1 MSVDLD
7 QIAGAER
14 PAGSPTAAPE
24 HAWSRLARFGT
35 AIVRQTLVEP
45 VRKGRLRDLDWPYGL
60 KSIVLIGYI
69 GFVAAGL
76 TVVLSGL
83 IRQHSRLIVSATGIG
98 LPEQM
103 TWPLLLLLSF
113 GVACCMSAAL
123 HGPWWL
129 KLLGL
134 LFSLMVIGTWSLRR
148 GSLAGWAG
156 WPWIAGAL
164 MAGVITLV
172 IIRWRRR
179 FAWWEFAAFWA
190 LIGLGMTVGVAETR
204 YAKTFGTDFNPLNL
218 QQTAAFLGYLV
229 LPAATL
235 AGASVAEITVR
246 ATVSATENAQ
256 RLTQRAW
263 PYLILAVVIAA
274 RVAQALWQIA
284 HRDPVVH
291 GWLALLW
298 AGVLV
303 FTFGLVGVVLLRIC
317 RRRGSLPVVS
327 ELSDE
332 LGRVGF
338 AVAATLIAVAFPVQV
353 FLAAVQVFASV
364 GRDGAQ
370 STFAYDPAPILDRV
384 IDPSRV
390 VVGLVLLL
398 LAVRA
403 ARRGQPSRALVL
415 GSIGVVLVMLARQLV
430 FGDRAAAPINQDG
443 VNLVSSA
450 LIIVAVAVSLL
461 RRRLTQRR
469 ALAFAGVLIL
479 SALFSYRDFISDPLG
494 TVLGFSGAALVLFGL
509 SWDLLTD
516 SGWGNRESRRFPR
529 PTRVMLVLTNYV
541 LTMTV
546 LAYAALVRDGSTTIY
561 LDPFAELGNLIF
573 GTGLLAAA
581 VVAVLDSAWRDRPI

>member
-24 HAWSRLARFGT
+24 HAWPRLARFGT

-69 GFVAAGL
+69 GFIAAGL

-179 FAWWEFAAFWA
+179 FAWWEFAAFWV

-303 FTFGLVGVVLLRIC
+303 FAFGLVGVVLLRIC

-364 GRDGAQ
+364 ARDGAQ

-461 RRRLTQRR
+461 RHRLTQRR

-479 SALFSYRDFISDPLG
+479 SALFSYRNFISDPLG

>member
-14 PAGSPTAAPE
+14 PAGSPAAAPE

-69 GFVAAGL
+69 GFIAAGL

-179 FAWWEFAAFWA
+179 FAWWEFAAFWV

-204 YAKTFGTDFNPLNL
+204 YAKTFGTDFNPLSL

-364 GRDGAQ
+364 ARDGAQ

>member
-1 MSVDLD
+1 MSVDQDLL
-7 QIAGAER
+7 
-14 PAGSPTAAPE
+14 AGSQRSVAQSSPE
-24 HAWSRLARFGT
+24 RLWSRLARFGA
-35 AIVRQTLVEP
+35 AIVRQTVIEP
-45 VRKGRLRDLDWPYGL
+45 IRNGRLRDLDWPYGL
-60 KSIVLIGYI
+60 RSIVLIGYV
-69 GFVAAGL
+69 GFGVAAVI
-76 TVVLSGL
+76 VVLSGL
-83 IRQHSRLIVSATGIG
+83 IRQHSNLIVSATGLG
-98 LPEQM
+98 LPDQM
-103 TWPLLLLLSF
+103 IWPLVVLLSF

-134 LFSLMVIGTWSLRR
+134 LFALMVIGTWSLRR

-164 MAGVITLV
+164 MTCVIILV
-172 IIRWRRR
+172 IIRWRRQ

-204 YAKTFGTDFNPLNL
+204 YAKAFGTDFNPLNL

-229 LPAATL
+229 LPAAAL

-256 RLTQRAW
+256 RLTRRTW
-263 PYLILAVVIAA
+263 PYLILAVVIGVRA
-274 RVAQALWQIA
+274 AQAGWQIA

-291 GWLALLW
+291 GWTALLW
-298 AGVLV
+298 AALLV
-303 FTFGLVGVVLLRIC
+303 FAFGLVGVVLLRIC
-317 RRRGSLPVVS
+317 RRRNSYPVVS

-338 AVAATLIAVAFPVQV
+338 AVAAALLAVSLPVQV
-353 FLAAVQVFASV
+353 FLAVLQVFASLA
-364 GRDGAQ
+364 RNGAN
-370 STFAYDPAPILDRV
+370 STLAYDPAPILDRI

-390 VVGLVLLL
+390 LVGLALLV
-398 LAVRA
+398 LAVLA
-403 ARRGQPSRALVL
+403 ARRGQASRALVL
-415 GSIGVVLVMLARQLV
+415 GSIGVVLTMLARQLV
-430 FGDRAAAPINQDG
+430 LGDRTAAPINQDG
-443 VNLVSSA
+443 VNLVTSA
-450 LIIVAVAVSLL
+450 LIIVAVGVSLV
-461 RRRLTQRR
+461 RRRLTHRR

-479 SALFSYRDFISDPLG
+479 CALFSYRDFISDPLG
-494 TVLGFSGAALVLFGL
+494 SLLGFSGVALVLFGL

-529 PTRVMLVLTNYV
+529 ATRVMLVLTNYV

-561 LDPFAELGNLIF
+561 LEPFAELGNLIF

-581 VVAVLDSAWRDRPI
+581 VVAVLDSTWRDRPIS

>member
-1 MSVDLD
+1 MSVDQDLF
-7 QIAGAER
+7 AGTER
-14 PAGSPTAAPE
+14 PVAPSPPE
-24 HAWSRLARFGT
+24 RSWYRLARFGT
-35 AIVRQTLVEP
+35 AIVRQTVVEP
-45 VRKGRLRDLDWPYGL
+45 IRNGRLRDLDWPYGL
-60 KSIVLIGYI
+60 RSIVLIGYV
-69 GFVAAGL
+69 GFGVAAA

-83 IRQHSRLIVSATGIG
+83 IRRHSNLIVSTTGLG
-98 LPEQM
+98 LPDQM
-103 TWPLLLLLSF
+103 IWPLVVLLSF

-134 LFSLMVIGTWSLRR
+134 LFALMVIGTWSLRR

-164 MAGVITLV
+164 MTGVIILV

-204 YAKTFGTDFNPLNL
+204 YAKAFGTDFNPLNL

-229 LPAATL
+229 LPAAAL

-256 RLTQRAW
+256 RLTRRAW
-263 PYLILAVVIAA
+263 PYLILAVVIGV
-274 RVAQALWQIA
+274 RVAQAAWQIA
-284 HRDPVVH
+284 NRDPVVQ
-291 GWLALLW
+291 GWTAMLW

-303 FTFGLVGVVLLRIC
+303 FAFGLVGVVLLRIC
-317 RRRGSLPVVS
+317 RRRGSHPVVS

-338 AVAATLIAVAFPVQV
+338 AVAATLLAVSLPVQV
-353 FLAAVQVFASV
+353 FLAVVQVFASLA
-364 GRDGAQ
+364 RNGAN
-370 STFAYDPAPILDRV
+370 STLAFDPAPILDRI

-390 VVGLVLLL
+390 VVGLALLV
-398 LAVRA
+398 LAVLA
-403 ARRGQPSRALVL
+403 ARRGQASRALVL
-415 GSIGVVLVMLARQLV
+415 GSIGAVLTMLARQLV
-430 FGDRAAAPINQDG
+430 FGDRTAAPINQDG
-443 VNLVSSA
+443 VNLVTSA
-450 LIIVAVAVSLL
+450 LIIVAVGVSLA
-461 RRRLTQRR
+461 RRRLTHRR

-479 SALFSYRDFISDPLG
+479 CALFSYRDFISDPLG
-494 TVLGFSGAALVLFGL
+494 SLLGFSGAALVLFGL
-509 SWDLLTD
+509 SWDLFTD

-546 LAYAALVRDGSTTIY
+546 LAYAALIRDGSTTIY
-561 LDPFAELGNLIF
+561 LEPFAELGNLIF

-581 VVAVLDSAWRDRPI
+581 VVAVLDSTWRDQPIS

>member
-1 MSVDLD
+1 MSVDQDLL
-7 QIAGAER
+7 AGSAR
-14 PAGSPTAAPE
+14 PAAQSSPERT
-24 HAWSRLARFGT
+24 WSRLARFAA
-35 AIVRQTLVEP
+35 AIVRQTVVEP
-45 VRKGRLRDLDWPYGL
+45 IRNGRLRDLDWPYGL
-60 KSIVLIGYI
+60 RSIVLIGYV
-69 GFVAAGL
+69 GFGVAAA
-76 TVVLSGL
+76 TVVMSGL
-83 IRQHSRLIVSATGIG
+83 IRQHSNLIVSATGLG

-103 TWPLLLLLSF
+103 IWPLVVLLSF

-134 LFSLMVIGTWSLRR
+134 LFALMVIGTWSLRR

-164 MAGVITLV
+164 MTSVIILV
-172 IIRWRRR
+172 IIRWRRP

-204 YAKTFGTDFNPLNL
+204 YAKAFGTDFNPLNL

-229 LPAATL
+229 LPAAAL

-256 RLTQRAW
+256 RLTRRAW
-263 PYLILAVVIAA
+263 PYLILAVVIGVRA
-274 RVAQALWQIA
+274 AQAGWQIA
-284 HRDPVVH
+284 HRDPIVH
-291 GWLALLW
+291 GWTALLW
-298 AGVLV
+298 AALLV
-303 FTFGLVGVVLLRIC
+303 FAFGLVGAVLLRIC
-317 RRRGSLPVVS
+317 RRRNSYPVVS

-338 AVAATLIAVAFPVQV
+338 AVAAALLAVSLPVQV
-353 FLAAVQVFASV
+353 FLAVVQVFASLAPN
-364 GRDGAQ
+364 GAN
-370 STFAYDPAPILDRV
+370 STFAYDPAPILDRI

-390 VVGLVLLL
+390 LIGLALLVL
-398 LAVRA
+398 AVLA
-403 ARRGQPSRALVL
+403 ARRGQASRALVL
-415 GSIGVVLVMLARQLV
+415 GSIGVMLTMLARQLV
-430 FGDRAAAPINQDG
+430 FGDRTAAPINQDG
-443 VNLVSSA
+443 VNLVTSA
-450 LIIVAVAVSLL
+450 LIIVAVAVSLV
-461 RRRLTQRR
+461 RRRLTNRR

-479 SALFSYRDFISDPLG
+479 CALFSYRDFISDPLG
-494 TVLGFSGAALVLFGL
+494 SLLGFSGAALVLFGL
-509 SWDLLTD
+509 TWDLLTD

-546 LAYAALVRDGSTTIY
+546 LAYAALIRDGSTTIY
-561 LDPFAELGNLIF
+561 LEPFAELGNLIF

-581 VVAVLDSAWRDRPI
+581 VVAVLDSTWRDRPIS

>member
-1 MSVDLD
+1 
-7 QIAGAER
+7 
-14 PAGSPTAAPE
+14 
-24 HAWSRLARFGT
+24 
-35 AIVRQTLVEP
+35 VEP
-45 VRKGRLRDLDWPYGL
+45 ISNGRLRDLDWPDGL
-60 KSIVLIGYI
+60 RSIVVIGY
-69 GFVAAGL
+69 AAFGIAAA
-76 TVVLSGL
+76 TVILSGF
-83 IRQHSRLIVSATGIG
+83 IRRHSSLIVSATGLG

-103 TWPLLLLLSF
+103 VWPLVVLLSF
-113 GVACCMSAAL
+113 GVACCVSATL

-129 KLLGL
+129 KLFGL
-134 LFSLMVIGTWSLRR
+134 LFALIVIGTWSLRR

-156 WPWIAGAL
+156 WPLIAAAL
-164 MAGVITLV
+164 MAGVVVLV

-179 FAWWEFAAFWA
+179 FAWWEFAACWA

-204 YAKTFGTDFNPLNL
+204 YAKSLGTDFNPLNL

-263 PYLILAVVIAA
+263 PYVILALIVGV
-274 RVAQALWQIA
+274 RLAQAAWQIA

-291 GWLALLW
+291 GWAALLW
-298 AGVLV
+298 AA
-303 FTFGLVGVVLLRIC
+303 GLVLAFALVSAALLRIS
-317 RRRGSLPVVS
+317 RRRGSVPLVS

-338 AVAATLIAVAFPVQV
+338 AVAATLVAVILPVQV
-353 FLAAVQVFASV
+353 FLVVVQVFASLA
-364 GRDGAQ
+364 RNGAN

-390 VVGLVLLL
+390 VMGLALLVL
-398 LAVRA
+398 AVLA
-403 ARRGQPSRALVL
+403 ARRGQANRALLL
-415 GSIGVVLVMLARQLV
+415 GGIGVMLTMLARQLV
-430 FGDRAAAPINQDG
+430 FGDQAAPINQDG
-443 VNLVSSA
+443 VNLVTST
-450 LIIVAVAVSLL
+450 LIIVAAGVSLV
-461 RRRLTQRR
+461 RHRLTQRR
-469 ALAFAGVLIL
+469 AVAFAGVLIL
-479 SALFSYRDFISDPLG
+479 CALFSYRDFISDPLG
-494 TVLGFSGAALVLFGL
+494 SLLGFSGAALVLFGL

-516 SGWGNRESRRFPR
+516 SGWGNRDNKRFPR

-546 LAYAALVRDGSTTIY
+546 LAYAALIRDGSTTIY
-561 LDPFAELGNLIF
+561 LDPFAEFGNLIF

-581 VVAVLDSAWRDRPI
+581 VVAVLDSAWRDRAA

>member
-1 MSVDLD
+1 MSVDQD
-7 QIAGAER
+7 QLT
-14 PAGSPTAAPE
+14 GSPRPVAQSSPE
-24 HAWSRLARFGT
+24 PLWSRLARFGV
-35 AIVRQTLVEP
+35 AIVRQTVVEP
-45 VRKGRLRDLDWPYGL
+45 IRNGRLRDLDWPYGL
-60 KSIVLIGYI
+60 RSIVLIGYL
-69 GFVAAGL
+69 GFGVAA
-76 TVVLSGL
+76 VIVILSGL
-83 IRQHSRLIVSATGIG
+83 IRQHSDLIVSATGLG
-98 LPEQM
+98 LPEQLI
-103 TWPLLLLLSF
+103 WPLVVLLSF
-113 GVACCMSAAL
+113 GVACCVSAAL

-134 LFSLMVIGTWSLRR
+134 LFALMVIGTWSLRR

-164 MAGVITLV
+164 MTCVIILV
-172 IIRWRRR
+172 IIRWRRQ

-229 LPAATL
+229 LPAAAL

-256 RLTQRAW
+256 RLTRRAW
-263 PYLILAVVIAA
+263 PYLILAVVICLRA
-274 RVAQALWQIA
+274 AQAGWQIA

-291 GWLALLW
+291 GWTALLW
-298 AGVLV
+298 AGLLV
-303 FTFGLVGVVLLRIC
+303 FAFGLVGAVLLRIC
-317 RRRGSLPVVS
+317 RRRNSYPVVS

-338 AVAATLIAVAFPVQV
+338 AVAAALLAVSVPVQV
-353 FLAAVQVFASV
+353 FLAVLQVFASLA
-364 GRDGAQ
+364 RNGAN
-370 STFAYDPAPILDRV
+370 STFAYDPAPILDRL

-390 VVGLVLLL
+390 LVGLALLV
-398 LAVRA
+398 LAVLA
-403 ARRGQPSRALVL
+403 ARRGQASRALVL
-415 GSIGVVLVMLARQLV
+415 GSIGVVLTMLARQLV
-430 FGDRAAAPINQDG
+430 LGDRAAAPINQDG
-443 VNLVSSA
+443 VNLVTSA
-450 LIIVAVAVSLL
+450 LIIVAVGVSLV
-461 RRRLTQRR
+461 RRRLTHRR

-479 SALFSYRDFISDPLG
+479 CALFSYRDFISDPLG
-494 TVLGFSGAALVLFGL
+494 SLLGFSGVALVLFGL

-561 LDPFAELGNLIF
+561 LEPFAELGNLIF

-581 VVAVLDSAWRDRPI
+581 VVAVLDSTWRDRPIS

>member
-69 GFVAAGL
+69 GFIAAGL

-274 RVAQALWQIA
+274 RAAQAVWQIA

-338 AVAATLIAVAFPVQV
+338 VVAATLIVVAFPVQV

-364 GRDGAQ
+364 ARGGAQ

-384 IDPSRV
+384 IDPSSV

>member
-14 PAGSPTAAPE
+14 PAGSPAAAPE

-179 FAWWEFAAFWA
+179 FAWWEFAAFWV

-353 FLAAVQVFASV
+353 FLATVQVFASV
-364 GRDGAQ
+364 ARDGAQ

-461 RRRLTQRR
+461 RHRLTQRR

>member
-1 MSVDLD
+1 MSVDQDLL
-7 QIAGAER
+7 AGSAR
-14 PAGSPTAAPE
+14 PAAQSAPE
-24 HAWSRLARFGT
+24 RTWSRLARFAA
-35 AIVRQTLVEP
+35 AIVRQTVVEP
-45 VRKGRLRDLDWPYGL
+45 IRNGRLRDLDWPYGL
-60 KSIVLIGYI
+60 RSIVLIGYV
-69 GFVAAGL
+69 GFGVAAA

-83 IRQHSRLIVSATGIG
+83 IRQHSNLIVSATGLG

-103 TWPLLLLLSF
+103 IWPLVVLLSF

-134 LFSLMVIGTWSLRR
+134 LFALMVIGTWSLRR

-164 MAGVITLV
+164 MTSVIILV
-172 IIRWRRR
+172 IIRWRRP

-204 YAKTFGTDFNPLNL
+204 YAKAFGTDFNPLNL

-229 LPAATL
+229 LPAAAL

-256 RLTQRAW
+256 RLTRRAW
-263 PYLILAVVIAA
+263 PYLILAVVIGVRA
-274 RVAQALWQIA
+274 AQAGWQIA
-284 HRDPVVH
+284 HRDPIVH
-291 GWLALLW
+291 GWTAVLWAALL
-298 AGVLV
+298 V
-303 FTFGLVGVVLLRIC
+303 FAFGLVGAVLLRIC
-317 RRRGSLPVVS
+317 RRRNSSPVVS

-338 AVAATLIAVAFPVQV
+338 AVGAALLAVSLPVQV
-353 FLAAVQVFASV
+353 FLAVVQVFASLAPH
-364 GRDGAQ
+364 GAN
-370 STFAYDPAPILDRV
+370 STFGYDPAPILDRI

-390 VVGLVLLL
+390 LIGLALLVL
-398 LAVRA
+398 AVLA
-403 ARRGQPSRALVL
+403 ARRGQASRALVL
-415 GSIGVVLVMLARQLV
+415 GSIGVMLTMLARQLV
-430 FGDRAAAPINQDG
+430 FGDRTAAPINQDG
-443 VNLVSSA
+443 VNLVTSA
-450 LIIVAVAVSLL
+450 LVVVAVAVSLV
-461 RRRLTQRR
+461 RRKLTSRR

-479 SALFSYRDFISDPLG
+479 CALFSYRDFISDPLG
-494 TVLGFSGAALVLFGL
+494 SLLGFSGAALVLFGL
-509 SWDLLTD
+509 TWDLLTD

-546 LAYAALVRDGSTTIY
+546 LAYAALIRDGSTTIY
-561 LDPFAELGNLIF
+561 LEPFAELGNLIF

-581 VVAVLDSAWRDRPI
+581 VVAVLDSTWRDRPIS

>member
-1 MSVDLD
+1 MSVDQDLLAD
-7 QIAGAER
+7 SAR
-14 PAGSPTAAPE
+14 PAAQSAPE
-24 HAWSRLARFGT
+24 RTWSRLARFAA
-35 AIVRQTLVEP
+35 AIVRQTVVEP
-45 VRKGRLRDLDWPYGL
+45 IRNGRLRDLDWPYGL
-60 KSIVLIGYI
+60 RSIVLIGYV
-69 GFVAAGL
+69 GFGVAAA
-76 TVVLSGL
+76 TVVMSGL
-83 IRQHSRLIVSATGIG
+83 IRQHSNLIVSATGLG

-103 TWPLLLLLSF
+103 IWPLVVLLSF

-134 LFSLMVIGTWSLRR
+134 LFALMVIGTWSLRR

-164 MAGVITLV
+164 MTSVIILV
-172 IIRWRRR
+172 IIRWRRT

-204 YAKTFGTDFNPLNL
+204 YAKAFGTDFNPLNL

-229 LPAATL
+229 LPAAAL

-256 RLTQRAW
+256 RLTRRVW
-263 PYLILAVVIAA
+263 PYLILAVVIGV
-274 RVAQALWQIA
+274 RVAQAGWQIA
-284 HRDPVVH
+284 HRDPIVH
-291 GWLALLW
+291 GWTALLW
-298 AGVLV
+298 AGLLV
-303 FTFGLVGVVLLRIC
+303 FAFGLVGAVLLRIC
-317 RRRGSLPVVS
+317 RRRSSYPVVS

-338 AVAATLIAVAFPVQV
+338 AVAAALLAVSLPVQI
-353 FLAAVQVFASV
+353 FLAVVQVFASLAPN
-364 GRDGAQ
+364 GAN
-370 STFAYDPAPILDRV
+370 STFAYDPAPILDRI

-390 VVGLVLLL
+390 LIGLALLVL
-398 LAVRA
+398 AVLA
-403 ARRGQPSRALVL
+403 ARRGQANRALVL
-415 GSIGVVLVMLARQLV
+415 GSIGVMLTMLARQLV
-430 FGDRAAAPINQDG
+430 FGDRTAAPINQDG
-443 VNLVSSA
+443 VNLVTSA
-450 LIIVAVAVSLL
+450 LIIVAVAVSLV
-461 RRRLTQRR
+461 RRRLTHRR

-479 SALFSYRDFISDPLG
+479 CALFSYRDFISDPLG
-494 TVLGFSGAALVLFGL
+494 SLLGFSGAALVLFGL

-546 LAYAALVRDGSTTIY
+546 LAYAALIRDGSTTIY
-561 LDPFAELGNLIF
+561 LEPFAELGNLIF

-581 VVAVLDSAWRDRPI
+581 VVAVLDSTWRDRPIS

>member
-1 MSVDLD
+1 MSVDQDL
-7 QIAGAER
+7 
-14 PAGSPTAAPE
+14 PAGPAPPTAQSSPE
-24 HAWSRLARFGT
+24 RTWSRLARFAA
-35 AIVRQTLVEP
+35 AIVRQTVVEP
-45 VRKGRLRDLDWPYGL
+45 IRNGRLRDLDWPYGL
-60 KSIVLIGYI
+60 RSIVLIGYV
-69 GFVAAGL
+69 GFGVAAA

-83 IRQHSRLIVSATGIG
+83 IRQHSNLIVSATGLG

-103 TWPLLLLLSF
+103 IWPLVVLLSF

-134 LFSLMVIGTWSLRR
+134 LFALMVIGTWSLRR

-164 MAGVITLV
+164 MTSVIILV
-172 IIRWRRR
+172 IIRWRRP

-204 YAKTFGTDFNPLNL
+204 YAKAFGTDFNPLNL

-229 LPAATL
+229 LPAAAL

-256 RLTQRAW
+256 RLTRRAW
-263 PYLILAVVIAA
+263 PYLILAVVIGVRA
-274 RVAQALWQIA
+274 AQAGWQIA
-284 HRDPVVH
+284 HRDPIVH
-291 GWLALLW
+291 GWTAVLWAALL
-298 AGVLV
+298 V
-303 FTFGLVGVVLLRIC
+303 FAFGLVGAGLLRIC
-317 RRRGSLPVVS
+317 RRRNSYPVVS

-338 AVAATLIAVAFPVQV
+338 AVAAALLAVSLPVQV
-353 FLAAVQVFASV
+353 FLAVVQVFASLA
-364 GRDGAQ
+364 RNGAN
-370 STFAYDPAPILDRV
+370 STFAYDPAPILDRI

-390 VVGLVLLL
+390 LIGLALLVL
-398 LAVRA
+398 AVLA
-403 ARRGQPSRALVL
+403 ARRGQASRALVL
-415 GSIGVVLVMLARQLV
+415 GSIGVMLTMLARQLV
-430 FGDRAAAPINQDG
+430 FGDRTAAPINQDG
-443 VNLVSSA
+443 VNLVTSA
-450 LIIVAVAVSLL
+450 LIIVAVGVSLV
-461 RRRLTQRR
+461 RRRLTSRR

-479 SALFSYRDFISDPLG
+479 CALFSYRDFISDPLG
-494 TVLGFSGAALVLFGL
+494 SLLGFSGAALVLFGL
-509 SWDLLTD
+509 TWDLLTD

-546 LAYAALVRDGSTTIY
+546 LAYAALIRDGSTTIY
-561 LDPFAELGNLIF
+561 LEPFAELGNLIF

-581 VVAVLDSAWRDRPI
+581 VVAVLDSTWRDRPISD

>member
-1 MSVDLD
+1 
-7 QIAGAER
+7 
-14 PAGSPTAAPE
+14 
-24 HAWSRLARFGT
+24 LARF
-35 AIVRQTLVEP
+35 AAAVVRQTVVEP
-45 VRKGRLRDLDWPYGL
+45 IRNGRLRDLDWPYGL
-60 KSIVLIGYI
+60 RSIVLIGYV
-69 GFVAAGL
+69 GFGVAAA
-76 TVVLSGL
+76 TVVISGL
-83 IRQHSRLIVSATGIG
+83 IRQHSNLIVSATGLG

-103 TWPLLLLLSF
+103 IWPLVVLLSF

-134 LFSLMVIGTWSLRR
+134 LFALMVIGTWSLRR
-148 GSLAGWAG
+148 GSLAGWTG

-164 MAGVITLV
+164 MTSVIILV
-172 IIRWRRR
+172 IIRWRRP

-204 YAKTFGTDFNPLNL
+204 YAKAFGTDFNPLNL

-229 LPAATL
+229 LPAAAL

-256 RLTQRAW
+256 RLTRRAW
-263 PYLILAVVIAA
+263 PYLILAVVIGVRA
-274 RVAQALWQIA
+274 AQAGWQIA
-284 HRDPVVH
+284 HRDPIVH
-291 GWLALLW
+291 GWTAVLW
-298 AGVLV
+298 AGLLV
-303 FTFGLVGVVLLRIC
+303 FAFALVGAVLLRIC
-317 RRRGSLPVVS
+317 RRRNSYPVVS

-338 AVAATLIAVAFPVQV
+338 AVAAALLAVSLPVQV
-353 FLAAVQVFASV
+353 FLAVVQVFASLA
-364 GRDGAQ
+364 RNGAN
-370 STFAYDPAPILDRV
+370 STFAYDPAPILDRI

-390 VVGLVLLL
+390 LIGLALLVL
-398 LAVRA
+398 AVLA
-403 ARRGQPSRALVL
+403 ARRGQASRALVL
-415 GSIGVVLVMLARQLV
+415 GSIGVMLTMLARQLV
-430 FGDRAAAPINQDG
+430 FGDRTAAPINQDG
-443 VNLVSSA
+443 VNLVTSA
-450 LIIVAVAVSLL
+450 LIIVAVGVSLV
-461 RRRLTQRR
+461 RRRLTHRR

-479 SALFSYRDFISDPLG
+479 CALFSYRDFISDPLG
-494 TVLGFSGAALVLFGL
+494 SLLGFSGAALVLFGL

-546 LAYAALVRDGSTTIY
+546 LAYAALIRDGSTTIY
-561 LDPFAELGNLIF
+561 LEPFAELGNLIF

-581 VVAVLDSAWRDRPI
+581 VVAVLDSTWRDRPIS

>member
-1 MSVDLD
+1 MSVDQDLL
-7 QIAGAER
+7 
-14 PAGSPTAAPE
+14 AGSQRPVAQFPPE
-24 HAWSRLARFGT
+24 RTWSRLARFAA
-35 AIVRQTLVEP
+35 AIVRQTVVEP
-45 VRKGRLRDLDWPYGL
+45 IRNGRLRDLDWPYGL
-60 KSIVLIGYI
+60 RSIVLIGYV
-69 GFVAAGL
+69 GFGVAAV
-76 TVVLSGL
+76 TVVMSGL
-83 IRQHSRLIVSATGIG
+83 IRQHSNLIVSATGLG

-103 TWPLLLLLSF
+103 IWPLVVLLSF

-129 KLLGL
+129 KLLGS
-134 LFSLMVIGTWSLRR
+134 LFALMVIGTWSLRR

-156 WPWIAGAL
+156 WPWIAGTL
-164 MAGVITLV
+164 MTCVIILV
-172 IIRWRRR
+172 IIRWRRQ

-204 YAKTFGTDFNPLNL
+204 YAKAFGTDFNPLNL

-229 LPAATL
+229 LPAAAL

-256 RLTQRAW
+256 RLTRRTW
-263 PYLILAVVIAA
+263 PYLILAVVIGVRA
-274 RVAQALWQIA
+274 AQAGWQIA

-291 GWLALLW
+291 GWTALLW
-298 AGVLV
+298 AGLLV
-303 FTFGLVGVVLLRIC
+303 FAFGLVGVVLLRIC
-317 RRRGSLPVVS
+317 RRRDSYPVVS

-338 AVAATLIAVAFPVQV
+338 AVAAALLAVSLPVQV
-353 FLAAVQVFASV
+353 FLAVVQVFASLA
-364 GRDGAQ
+364 RNDAN
-370 STFAYDPAPILDRV
+370 STFAYDPAPILDRI

-390 VVGLVLLL
+390 LVGLALLV
-398 LAVRA
+398 LAVLA
-403 ARRGQPSRALVL
+403 ARRGQASRALVL
-415 GSIGVVLVMLARQLV
+415 GSIGVVLTMLARQLV
-430 FGDRAAAPINQDG
+430 LGDRTAAPINQDG
-443 VNLVSSA
+443 VNLVTSA
-450 LIIVAVAVSLL
+450 LIIVAVGVSLV
-461 RRRLTQRR
+461 RRRLTHPR
-469 ALAFAGVLIL
+469 ALALAGVLIL
-479 SALFSYRDFISDPLG
+479 CALFSYRDFISDPLG
-494 TVLGFSGAALVLFGL
+494 SLLGFSGVALVLFGL

-561 LDPFAELGNLIF
+561 LEPFAELGNLIF

-581 VVAVLDSAWRDRPI
+581 VVAVLDSTWRDQPIS

>member
-1 MSVDLD
+1 MSVNQDLLHGS
-7 QIAGAER
+7 AR
-14 PAGSPTAAPE
+14 PAAQSSPERTR
-24 HAWSRLARFGT
+24 SRLARFAA
-35 AIVRQTLVEP
+35 AIVRQTVVEP
-45 VRKGRLRDLDWPYGL
+45 IRNGRLRDLDWPYGL
-60 KSIVLIGYI
+60 RSIVLIGYV
-69 GFVAAGL
+69 GFGVAAA
-76 TVVLSGL
+76 TVVISGL
-83 IRQHSRLIVSATGIG
+83 IRQHSNLIVSATGLG

-103 TWPLLLLLSF
+103 IWPLVVLLSF

-134 LFSLMVIGTWSLRR
+134 LFALMVIGTWSLRR

-156 WPWIAGAL
+156 WPLIAGAL
-164 MAGVITLV
+164 MTSVIILV
-172 IIRWRRR
+172 IIRWRRP

-204 YAKTFGTDFNPLNL
+204 YAKAFGTDFNPLNL

-229 LPAATL
+229 LPAAAL

-256 RLTQRAW
+256 RLTRRVW
-263 PYLILAVVIAA
+263 PYLILAVVIGV
-274 RVAQALWQIA
+274 RVAQAGWQIA
-284 HRDPVVH
+284 HRDPIVH
-291 GWLALLW
+291 GWTALGW
-298 AGVLV
+298 AGLLV
-303 FTFGLVGVVLLRIC
+303 FAFGLVGAVLLRIC
-317 RRRGSLPVVS
+317 RRRNSYPVVS

-338 AVAATLIAVAFPVQV
+338 AVAAALLAVSLPVQI
-353 FLAAVQVFASV
+353 FLAVVQVFASLAPN
-364 GRDGAQ
+364 GAN

-390 VVGLVLLL
+390 LIGLALLVL
-398 LAVRA
+398 AVLA
-403 ARRGQPSRALVL
+403 ARRGQANRALVL
-415 GSIGVVLVMLARQLV
+415 GSIGVMLTMLARQLV
-430 FGDRAAAPINQDG
+430 FGDRTAAPINQDG
-443 VNLVSSA
+443 VNLVTSA
-450 LIIVAVAVSLL
+450 LIIVAVAVSLV
-461 RRRLTQRR
+461 RRRLTHRR

-479 SALFSYRDFISDPLG
+479 CALFSYRDFISDPLG
-494 TVLGFSGAALVLFGL
+494 SLLGFSGAALVLFGL

-546 LAYAALVRDGSTTIY
+546 LAYAALIRDGSTTIY
-561 LDPFAELGNLIF
+561 LEPFAELGNLIF

-581 VVAVLDSAWRDRPI
+581 VVAVLDSTWRDRPIS

>member
-1 MSVDLD
+1 MSVNQDLLHGS
-7 QIAGAER
+7 AR
-14 PAGSPTAAPE
+14 PAAQSSPERTR
-24 HAWSRLARFGT
+24 SRLARFAA
-35 AIVRQTLVEP
+35 AIVRQTVVEP
-45 VRKGRLRDLDWPYGL
+45 IRNGRLRDLDWPYGL
-60 KSIVLIGYI
+60 RSIVLIGYV
-69 GFVAAGL
+69 GFGVAAA
-76 TVVLSGL
+76 TVVMSGL
-83 IRQHSRLIVSATGIG
+83 IRQHSNLIVSATGLG

-103 TWPLLLLLSF
+103 IWPLVVLLSF

-134 LFSLMVIGTWSLRR
+134 LFALMVIGTWSLRR

-156 WPWIAGAL
+156 WPLIAGAL
-164 MAGVITLV
+164 MTSVIILV
-172 IIRWRRR
+172 IIRWRRP

-204 YAKTFGTDFNPLNL
+204 YAKAFGTDFNPLNL

-229 LPAATL
+229 LPAAAL

-256 RLTQRAW
+256 RLTRRVW
-263 PYLILAVVIAA
+263 PYLILAVVIGV
-274 RVAQALWQIA
+274 RVAQAGWQIA
-284 HRDPVVH
+284 HRDPIVH
-291 GWLALLW
+291 GWTALGW
-298 AGVLV
+298 AGLLV
-303 FTFGLVGVVLLRIC
+303 FAFGLVGAVLLRIC
-317 RRRGSLPVVS
+317 RRRNSYPVVS

-338 AVAATLIAVAFPVQV
+338 AVAAALLAVSLPVQI
-353 FLAAVQVFASV
+353 FLAVVQVFASLAPN
-364 GRDGAQ
+364 GAN

-390 VVGLVLLL
+390 LIGLALLVL
-398 LAVRA
+398 AVLA
-403 ARRGQPSRALVL
+403 ARRGQANRALVL
-415 GSIGVVLVMLARQLV
+415 GSIGVMLTMLARQLV
-430 FGDRAAAPINQDG
+430 FGDRTAATINQDG
-443 VNLVSSA
+443 VNLVTSA
-450 LIIVAVAVSLL
+450 LIIVAVAVSLV
-461 RRRLTQRR
+461 RRRLTHRR

-479 SALFSYRDFISDPLG
+479 CALFSYRDFISDPLG
-494 TVLGFSGAALVLFGL
+494 SLLGFSGAALVLFGL

-546 LAYAALVRDGSTTIY
+546 LAYAALIRDGSTTIY
-561 LDPFAELGNLIF
+561 LEPFAELGNLIF

-581 VVAVLDSAWRDRPI
+581 VVAVLDSTWRDRPIY

>member
-1 MSVDLD
+1 
-7 QIAGAER
+7 
-14 PAGSPTAAPE
+14 
-24 HAWSRLARFGT
+24 
-35 AIVRQTLVEP
+35 
-45 VRKGRLRDLDWPYGL
+45 
-60 KSIVLIGYI
+60 
-69 GFVAAGL
+69 
-76 TVVLSGL
+76 
-83 IRQHSRLIVSATGIG
+83 
-98 LPEQM
+98 
-103 TWPLLLLLSF
+103 
-113 GVACCMSAAL
+113 
-123 HGPWWL
+123 
-129 KLLGL
+129 
-134 LFSLMVIGTWSLRR
+134 
-148 GSLAGWAG
+148 
-156 WPWIAGAL
+156 

-179 FAWWEFAAFWA
+179 FAWWEFAAFWV

-274 RVAQALWQIA
+274 RVAQAVWQIA

-364 GRDGAQ
+364 ARDGAQ

-516 SGWGNRESRRFPR
+516 SGWGNRESPRFPR

>member
-1 MSVDLD
+1 
-7 QIAGAER
+7 
-14 PAGSPTAAPE
+14 
-24 HAWSRLARFGT
+24 
-35 AIVRQTLVEP
+35 
-45 VRKGRLRDLDWPYGL
+45 
-60 KSIVLIGYI
+60 
-69 GFVAAGL
+69 
-76 TVVLSGL
+76 
-83 IRQHSRLIVSATGIG
+83 
-98 LPEQM
+98 
-103 TWPLLLLLSF
+103 
-113 GVACCMSAAL
+113 
-123 HGPWWL
+123 
-129 KLLGL
+129 
-134 LFSLMVIGTWSLRR
+134 
-148 GSLAGWAG
+148 
-156 WPWIAGAL
+156 
-164 MAGVITLV
+164 
-172 IIRWRRR
+172 
-179 FAWWEFAAFWA
+179 
-190 LIGLGMTVGVAETR
+190 MTVGVAETR

-274 RVAQALWQIA
+274 RVAQAVWQIA

-338 AVAATLIAVAFPVQV
+338 AVAATLIVVAFPVQV

-364 GRDGAQ
+364 ARGGAQ

-461 RRRLTQRR
+461 RHRLTQRR

-516 SGWGNRESRRFPR
+516 SGWGNRESPRFPR

>member
-1 MSVDLD
+1 MSVDQNLV
-7 QIAGAER
+7 AGAEQ
-14 PAGSPTAAPE
+14 PVAPAAPE
-24 HAWSRLARFGT
+24 RAWFRLTRFGR
-35 AIVRQTLVEP
+35 AIARQTVAEP
-45 VRKGRLRDLDWPYGL
+45 IRNGRLRDLDWPYGL
-60 KSIVLIGYI
+60 RSIVLIGYV
-69 GFVAAGL
+69 GFGVAAA
-76 TVVLSGL
+76 TVILSGV
-83 IRQHSRLIVSATGIG
+83 IRQHSNLIVSATGLG
-98 LPEQM
+98 LPDQM
-103 TWPLLLLLSF
+103 IWPLVVLLSF

-129 KLLGL
+129 KILGL
-134 LFSLMVIGTWSLRR
+134 LFALMVIGTWSLRR

-164 MAGVITLV
+164 MTGVIILV

-190 LIGLGMTVGVAETR
+190 LIGLGMTVGIVETR
-204 YAKTFGTDFNPLNL
+204 YAKAFGTDFNPLNL
-218 QQTAAFLGYLV
+218 QQTASFLGYLV
-229 LPAATL
+229 LPAAAL

-256 RLTQRAW
+256 RLTRRGW
-263 PYLILAVVIAA
+263 PYLILAAVIGV
-274 RVAQALWQIA
+274 RVAQAGWQIA

-291 GWLALLW
+291 GWTALLW

-303 FTFGLVGVVLLRIC
+303 FAFGVVGVVLLRIC
-317 RRRGSLPVVS
+317 RRRDSYPVVS

-338 AVAATLIAVAFPVQV
+338 AVAATLLAVSLPVQI
-353 FLAAVQVFASV
+353 FLAVVQVFASLA
-364 GRDGAQ
+364 RNGAN
-370 STFAYDPAPILDRV
+370 STFAYDPAPILDRI

-390 VVGLVLLL
+390 AVGLALLV
-398 LAVRA
+398 LAVLA

-415 GSIGVVLVMLARQLV
+415 GGIGVVLTMLARQLV
-430 FGDRAAAPINQDG
+430 FGDRTAAPINQDG
-443 VNLVSSA
+443 VNLVTSA
-450 LIIVAVAVSLL
+450 LIIVAVGVSLV
-461 RRRLTQRR
+461 RRRLTYRR

-479 SALFSYRDFISDPLG
+479 CALFSYRDFISDPLG
-494 TVLGFSGAALVLFGL
+494 SLLGFSGAALVLFGL
-509 SWDLLTD
+509 TWDLLTD

-561 LDPFAELGNLIF
+561 LEPFAELGNLIF

-581 VVAVLDSAWRDRPI
+581 VVAVLDSAWRDRPIS

>member
-1 MSVDLD
+1 MSVDQDLL
-7 QIAGAER
+7 
-14 PAGSPTAAPE
+14 AGSQRPVAQSSPE
-24 HAWSRLARFGT
+24 RMWSRLARFGA
-35 AIVRQTLVEP
+35 AIVRQTVVEP
-45 VRKGRLRDLDWPYGL
+45 IRNGRLRDLDWPYGL
-60 KSIVLIGYI
+60 RSIVLIGYV
-69 GFVAAGL
+69 GFGVAAVI
-76 TVVLSGL
+76 VVLSGF
-83 IRQHSRLIVSATGIG
+83 IRQHSNLIVSATGLG

-103 TWPLLLLLSF
+103 IWPLVVLLSF
-113 GVACCMSAAL
+113 GVACCISAAL

-134 LFSLMVIGTWSLRR
+134 LFALMVIGTWSLRR

-164 MAGVITLV
+164 MTCVIILV
-172 IIRWRRR
+172 IIRWRRQ

-204 YAKTFGTDFNPLNL
+204 YAKAFGTDFNPLNL

-229 LPAATL
+229 LPAAAL

-256 RLTQRAW
+256 RLTRRTW
-263 PYLILAVVIAA
+263 PYLILAVVIGVRA
-274 RVAQALWQIA
+274 AQAGWQIA

-291 GWLALLW
+291 GWTALLW
-298 AGVLV
+298 AGLLV
-303 FTFGLVGVVLLRIC
+303 FAFGLVGVVLLRIC
-317 RRRGSLPVVS
+317 RRRDSYPVVS

-338 AVAATLIAVAFPVQV
+338 AVAAALLAVSLPVQV
-353 FLAAVQVFASV
+353 FLAVVQVFASLAPN
-364 GRDGAQ
+364 GAN
-370 STFAYDPAPILDRV
+370 STFAYDPAPILDRI

-390 VVGLVLLL
+390 LIGLALLVL
-398 LAVRA
+398 AVLA
-403 ARRGQPSRALVL
+403 ARRGQASRALVL
-415 GSIGVVLVMLARQLV
+415 GSIGVMLTMLARQLV
-430 FGDRAAAPINQDG
+430 FGDRTAAPINQDG
-443 VNLVSSA
+443 VNLVTSA
-450 LIIVAVAVSLL
+450 LIIVAVGVSLV
-461 RRRLTQRR
+461 RRRLTSRR

-479 SALFSYRDFISDPLG
+479 CALFSYRDFISDPLG
-494 TVLGFSGAALVLFGL
+494 SLLGFSGAALVLFGL
-509 SWDLLTD
+509 TWDLLTD

-546 LAYAALVRDGSTTIY
+546 LAYAALIRDGSTTIY
-561 LDPFAELGNLIF
+561 LEPFAELGNLIF

-581 VVAVLDSAWRDRPI
+581 VVAVLDSTWRDRPIS

>member
-1 MSVDLD
+1 MSVDQDLF
-7 QIAGAER
+7 AGTER
-14 PAGSPTAAPE
+14 PVAPSPPE
-24 HAWSRLARFGT
+24 RSWYRLARFGT
-35 AIVRQTLVEP
+35 AIVRQTVVEP
-45 VRKGRLRDLDWPYGL
+45 IRNGRLRDLDWPYGL
-60 KSIVLIGYI
+60 RSIVLIGYV
-69 GFVAAGL
+69 GFGVAAA

-83 IRQHSRLIVSATGIG
+83 IRRHSNLIVSTTGLG
-98 LPEQM
+98 LPDQM
-103 TWPLLLLLSF
+103 IWPLVVLLSF

-134 LFSLMVIGTWSLRR
+134 LFALMVIGTWSLRR

-164 MAGVITLV
+164 MTGVIILV

-204 YAKTFGTDFNPLNL
+204 YAKAFGTDFNPLNL

-229 LPAATL
+229 LPAAAL

-256 RLTQRAW
+256 RLTRRAW
-263 PYLILAVVIAA
+263 PYLILAVVIGV
-274 RVAQALWQIA
+274 RVAQATWQIA
-284 HRDPVVH
+284 HRDPVVQ
-291 GWLALLW
+291 GWTAMLW

-303 FTFGLVGVVLLRIC
+303 FAFGLVGVVLLRIC
-317 RRRGSLPVVS
+317 RRRGSHPVVS

-338 AVAATLIAVAFPVQV
+338 AVAATLLAVSLPVQV
-353 FLAAVQVFASV
+353 FLAVVQVFASLA
-364 GRDGAQ
+364 RNGAN
-370 STFAYDPAPILDRV
+370 STLAFDPAPILDRI

-390 VVGLVLLL
+390 VVGLALLV
-398 LAVRA
+398 LAVLA
-403 ARRGQPSRALVL
+403 ARRGQASRALVL
-415 GSIGVVLVMLARQLV
+415 GSIGVVLTMLARQLV
-430 FGDRAAAPINQDG
+430 FGDRTAAPINQDG
-443 VNLVSSA
+443 VNLVTSA
-450 LIIVAVAVSLL
+450 LIIVAVGVSLAH
-461 RRRLTQRR
+461 RRLTHRR

-479 SALFSYRDFISDPLG
+479 CALFSYRDFISDPLG
-494 TVLGFSGAALVLFGL
+494 SLLGFSGAALVLFGL
-509 SWDLLTD
+509 SWDLFTD

-546 LAYAALVRDGSTTIY
+546 LAYAALIRDGSTTIY
-561 LDPFAELGNLIF
+561 LEPFAELGNLIF

-581 VVAVLDSAWRDRPI
+581 VVAVLDSTWRDQPIS

>member
-1 MSVDLD
+1 MSVDQELL
-7 QIAGAER
+7 AGAER
-14 PAGSPTAAPE
+14 PVAQSGPE
-24 HAWSRLARFGT
+24 RPWSRLARFGA
-35 AIVRQTLVEP
+35 AIVRQSVVEP
-45 VRKGRLRDLDWPYGL
+45 ISNGRLRDLDWPDGL
-60 KSIVLIGYI
+60 RSIVVIGY
-69 GFVAAGL
+69 AAFGIAAA
-76 TVVLSGL
+76 TVILSGF
-83 IRQHSRLIVSATGIG
+83 IRRHSSLIVSATGLG

-103 TWPLLLLLSF
+103 VWPLVLLLSF
-113 GVACCMSAAL
+113 GVACCVSATL

-134 LFSLMVIGTWSLRR
+134 LFALIVIGTWSLRR

-156 WPWIAGAL
+156 WPLIAAAL
-164 MAGVITLV
+164 MAGVVVLV

-179 FAWWEFAAFWA
+179 FAWWEFAACWA
-190 LIGLGMTVGVAETR
+190 PIGLGMTVGVAETR
-204 YAKTFGTDFNPLNL
+204 YAKSFGTDFNPLNL

-263 PYLILAVVIAA
+263 PYVILALIVGVRLVQAA
-274 RVAQALWQIA
+274 WQIA
-284 HRDPVVH
+284 RRDPVVD
-291 GWLALLW
+291 GWAALLW
-298 AGVLV
+298 AA
-303 FTFGLVGVVLLRIC
+303 GLVLAFALVGTVLLGIS
-317 RRRGSLPVVS
+317 RRRGSIPVVS

-338 AVAATLIAVAFPVQV
+338 AVAATLVAVILPVQV
-353 FLAAVQVFASV
+353 FLVVVQMFASLA
-364 GRDGAQ
+364 RNGAN

-390 VVGLVLLL
+390 VMGLALLVL
-398 LAVRA
+398 AVLA
-403 ARRGQPSRALVL
+403 ARRGQANRALLL
-415 GSIGVVLVMLARQLV
+415 GGIGVMLTMLARQLV
-430 FGDRAAAPINQDG
+430 FGDRAAPINQDG
-443 VNLVSSA
+443 VNLVTSM
-450 LIIVAVAVSLL
+450 LIIVAAGVSLA

-469 ALAFAGVLIL
+469 AVAFAGVLIL
-479 SALFSYRDFISDPLG
+479 CALFSYRDFISDPLG
-494 TVLGFSGAALVLFGL
+494 SLLGFSGAALVLFGL

-516 SGWGNRESRRFPR
+516 SGWGNRDSKRFPR

-546 LAYAALVRDGSTTIY
+546 LAYAALIRDGSTTIY
-561 LDPFAELGNLIF
+561 LDPFAEFGNLIF

-581 VVAVLDSAWRDRPI
+581 VVAVLDSAWRDRVA

>member
-1 MSVDLD
+1 MSVDQDLL
-7 QIAGAER
+7 AGSAPPAAQSPAER
-14 PAGSPTAAPE
+14 T
-24 HAWSRLARFGT
+24 WSRLARF
-35 AIVRQTLVEP
+35 AAAVVRQTVVEP
-45 VRKGRLRDLDWPYGL
+45 IRNGRLRDLDWPYGL
-60 KSIVLIGYI
+60 RSIVLIGYV
-69 GFVAAGL
+69 GFGVAAA
-76 TVVLSGL
+76 TVVISGL
-83 IRQHSRLIVSATGIG
+83 IRQHSNLIVSATGLG

-103 TWPLLLLLSF
+103 IWPLVVLLSF

-134 LFSLMVIGTWSLRR
+134 LFALMVIGTWSLRR
-148 GSLAGWAG
+148 GSLAGWTG

-164 MAGVITLV
+164 MTSVIILV
-172 IIRWRRR
+172 IIRWRRP

-204 YAKTFGTDFNPLNL
+204 YAKAFGTDFNPLNL

-229 LPAATL
+229 LPAAAL

-256 RLTQRAW
+256 RLTRRAW
-263 PYLILAVVIAA
+263 PYLILAVVIGVRA
-274 RVAQALWQIA
+274 AQAGWQIA
-284 HRDPVVH
+284 HRDPIVH
-291 GWLALLW
+291 GWTAVLW
-298 AGVLV
+298 AGLLV
-303 FTFGLVGVVLLRIC
+303 FAFALVGAVLLRIC
-317 RRRGSLPVVS
+317 RRRNSYPVVS

-338 AVAATLIAVAFPVQV
+338 AVAAALLAVSLPVQV
-353 FLAAVQVFASV
+353 FLAVVQVFASLA
-364 GRDGAQ
+364 RNGAN
-370 STFAYDPAPILDRV
+370 STFAYDPAPILDRI

-390 VVGLVLLL
+390 LIGLALLVL
-398 LAVRA
+398 AVLA
-403 ARRGQPSRALVL
+403 ARRGQASRALVL
-415 GSIGVVLVMLARQLV
+415 GSIGVMLTILARQLV
-430 FGDRAAAPINQDG
+430 FGDRTAAPINQDG
-443 VNLVSSA
+443 VNLVTSA
-450 LIIVAVAVSLL
+450 LIIVAVGVSLV
-461 RRRLTQRR
+461 RRRLTHRR

-479 SALFSYRDFISDPLG
+479 CALFSYRDFISDPLG
-494 TVLGFSGAALVLFGL
+494 SLLGFSGAALVLFGL

-546 LAYAALVRDGSTTIY
+546 LAYAALIRDGSTTIY
-561 LDPFAELGNLIF
+561 LEPFAELGNLIF

-581 VVAVLDSAWRDRPI
+581 VVAVLDSTWRDRPIS

>member
-7 QIAGAER
+7 QIAGAQR

-69 GFVAAGL
+69 GFIAAGL

-179 FAWWEFAAFWA
+179 FAWWEFAAFWV

-353 FLAAVQVFASV
+353 FLATVQVFASV
-364 GRDGAQ
+364 ARDGAQ

-479 SALFSYRDFISDPLG
+479 SALFSYRNFISDPLG

-516 SGWGNRESRRFPR
+516 SGWGNRESPRFPR

>member
-69 GFVAAGL
+69 GFIAAGL

-179 FAWWEFAAFWA
+179 FAWWEFAAFWV

-274 RVAQALWQIA
+274 RVAQAVWQIA

-353 FLAAVQVFASV
+353 FLATVQVFASV
-364 GRDGAQ
+364 ARDGAQ

-461 RRRLTQRR
+461 RHRLTQRR

-516 SGWGNRESRRFPR
+516 SGWGNRESPRFPR

>member
-1 MSVDLD
+1 MSVDQDLL
-7 QIAGAER
+7 AGSAPPAAQSPAER
-14 PAGSPTAAPE
+14 T
-24 HAWSRLARFGT
+24 WSRLARF
-35 AIVRQTLVEP
+35 AAAVVRQTVVEP
-45 VRKGRLRDLDWPYGL
+45 IRNGRLRDLDWPYGL
-60 KSIVLIGYI
+60 RSIVLIGYV
-69 GFVAAGL
+69 GFGVAAA
-76 TVVLSGL
+76 TVVISGL
-83 IRQHSRLIVSATGIG
+83 IRQHSNLIVSATGLG

-103 TWPLLLLLSF
+103 IWPLVVLLSF

-134 LFSLMVIGTWSLRR
+134 LFALMVIGTWSLRR
-148 GSLAGWAG
+148 GSLAGWTG

-164 MAGVITLV
+164 MTSVIILV
-172 IIRWRRR
+172 IIRWRRP

-204 YAKTFGTDFNPLNL
+204 YAKAFGTDFNPLNL

-229 LPAATL
+229 LPAAAL

-256 RLTQRAW
+256 RLTRRAW
-263 PYLILAVVIAA
+263 PYLILAVVIGVRA
-274 RVAQALWQIA
+274 AQAGWQIA
-284 HRDPVVH
+284 HRDPIVH
-291 GWLALLW
+291 GWTAVLW
-298 AGVLV
+298 AGLLV
-303 FTFGLVGVVLLRIC
+303 FAFALVGAVLLRIC
-317 RRRGSLPVVS
+317 RRRNSYPVVS

-338 AVAATLIAVAFPVQV
+338 AVAAALLAVSLPVQV
-353 FLAAVQVFASV
+353 FLAVVQVFASLA
-364 GRDGAQ
+364 RNGAN

-390 VVGLVLLL
+390 LIGLALLVL
-398 LAVRA
+398 AVLA
-403 ARRGQPSRALVL
+403 ARRGQASRALVL
-415 GSIGVVLVMLARQLV
+415 GSIGVMLTMLARQLV
-430 FGDRAAAPINQDG
+430 FGDRTAAPINQDG
-443 VNLVSSA
+443 VNLVTSA
-450 LIIVAVAVSLL
+450 LIIVAVGVSLV
-461 RRRLTQRR
+461 RRRLTHRR

-479 SALFSYRDFISDPLG
+479 CALFSYRDFISDPLG
-494 TVLGFSGAALVLFGL
+494 SLLGFSGAALVLFGL

-546 LAYAALVRDGSTTIY
+546 LAYAALIRDGSTTIY
-561 LDPFAELGNLIF
+561 LEPFAELGNLIF

-581 VVAVLDSAWRDRPI
+581 VVAVLDSTWRDRPIS

>member
-1 MSVDLD
+1 MSVDQDLL
-7 QIAGAER
+7 AGSAPPAAQSPAER
-14 PAGSPTAAPE
+14 T
-24 HAWSRLARFGT
+24 WSRLARF
-35 AIVRQTLVEP
+35 AAAVVRQTVVEP
-45 VRKGRLRDLDWPYGL
+45 IRNGRLRDLDWPYGL
-60 KSIVLIGYI
+60 RSIVLIGYV
-69 GFVAAGL
+69 GFGVAAA
-76 TVVLSGL
+76 TVVISGL
-83 IRQHSRLIVSATGIG
+83 IRQHSNLIVSATGLG

-103 TWPLLLLLSF
+103 IWPLVVLLSF

-134 LFSLMVIGTWSLRR
+134 LFALMVIGTWSLRR
-148 GSLAGWAG
+148 GSLAGWTG

-164 MAGVITLV
+164 MTSVIILV
-172 IIRWRRR
+172 IIRWRRP

-204 YAKTFGTDFNPLNL
+204 YAKAFGTDFNPLNL

-229 LPAATL
+229 LPAAAL

-256 RLTQRAW
+256 RLTRRAW
-263 PYLILAVVIAA
+263 PYLILAVVIGVRA
-274 RVAQALWQIA
+274 AQAGWQIA
-284 HRDPVVH
+284 HRDPIVH
-291 GWLALLW
+291 GWTAVLW
-298 AGVLV
+298 AGLLV
-303 FTFGLVGVVLLRIC
+303 FAFALVGAVLLRIC
-317 RRRGSLPVVS
+317 RRRNSYPVVS

-338 AVAATLIAVAFPVQV
+338 AVAAALLAVSLPVQV
-353 FLAAVQVFASV
+353 FLAVVQVFASLA
-364 GRDGAQ
+364 RNGAN
-370 STFAYDPAPILDRV
+370 STFAYDPAPILDRI

-390 VVGLVLLL
+390 LIGLALLVL
-398 LAVRA
+398 AVLA
-403 ARRGQPSRALVL
+403 ARRGQASRALVL
-415 GSIGVVLVMLARQLV
+415 GSIGVMLTMLARQLV
-430 FGDRAAAPINQDG
+430 FGDRTAAPINQDG
-443 VNLVSSA
+443 VNLVTSA
-450 LIIVAVAVSLL
+450 LIIVAVGVSLV
-461 RRRLTQRR
+461 RRRLTHRR

-479 SALFSYRDFISDPLG
+479 CALFSYRDFISDPLG
-494 TVLGFSGAALVLFGL
+494 SLLGFSGAALVLFGL

-546 LAYAALVRDGSTTIY
+546 LAYAALIRDGSTTIY
-561 LDPFAELGNLIF
+561 LEPFAELGNLIF

-581 VVAVLDSAWRDRPI
+581 VVAVLDSTWRDRPIS

>member
-1 MSVDLD
+1 
-7 QIAGAER
+7 
-14 PAGSPTAAPE
+14 
-24 HAWSRLARFGT
+24 LARFAA
-35 AIVRQTLVEP
+35 AIVRQTVVEP
-45 VRKGRLRDLDWPYGL
+45 IRNGRLRDLDWPYGL
-60 KSIVLIGYI
+60 RSIVLIGYL
-69 GFVAAGL
+69 GFGVAAVI
-76 TVVLSGL
+76 VVLSGL
-83 IRQHSRLIVSATGIG
+83 IRQHSNLIVSATGLG

-103 TWPLLLLLSF
+103 IWPLVVLLSF

-123 HGPWWL
+123 HGPWWP

-134 LFSLMVIGTWSLRR
+134 LFALMVIGTWSLRR

-164 MAGVITLV
+164 MTSVIILV
-172 IIRWRRR
+172 IIRWRRP

-204 YAKTFGTDFNPLNL
+204 YAKAFGTDFNPLNL

-229 LPAATL
+229 LPAAAL

-256 RLTQRAW
+256 RLTRRTW
-263 PYLILAVVIAA
+263 PYLILAVVIGVRA
-274 RVAQALWQIA
+274 AQAGWQLA

-291 GWLALLW
+291 GWTALLW
-298 AGVLV
+298 AALLV
-303 FTFGLVGVVLLRIC
+303 FAFGLVGVVLLRIC
-317 RRRGSLPVVS
+317 RRRNSYPVVS

-338 AVAATLIAVAFPVQV
+338 AVAAALLAVSLPVQV
-353 FLAAVQVFASV
+353 FLAVLQVFASLA
-364 GRDGAQ
+364 RNGAN
-370 STFAYDPAPILDRV
+370 STFPYDPAPILDRI

-390 VVGLVLLL
+390 LVGLALLV
-398 LAVRA
+398 LAVLA
-403 ARRGQPSRALVL
+403 ARRGQASRALVL
-415 GSIGVVLVMLARQLV
+415 GSIGVVLTMLARQLV
-430 FGDRAAAPINQDG
+430 LGDRTAAPINQDG
-443 VNLVSSA
+443 VNLVTSA
-450 LIIVAVAVSLL
+450 LIIVAVGVSLV
-461 RRRLTQRR
+461 RRRLTHRR

-479 SALFSYRDFISDPLG
+479 CALFSYRDFISDPLG
-494 TVLGFSGAALVLFGL
+494 SLLGFSGAALVLFGL
-509 SWDLLTD
+509 TWDLLTD

-546 LAYAALVRDGSTTIY
+546 LAYAALIRDGSTTIY
-561 LDPFAELGNLIF
+561 LEPFAELGNLIF

-581 VVAVLDSAWRDRPI
+581 VVAVLDSTWRDRPIS